1 MPKETAGQLLFIAA
15 RDGDAAGAEKALAKR
30 APPDYRDNVEGMTP
44 LHMACCNGNA
54 RVVDLLLS
62 KKASTAITTDGGST
76 ALALACI
83 NRHTNIVRRL
93 LEAGASADQ
102 PSVLGPSPL
111 VVACAQGDTR
121 TVKALLAGG
130 AKAGLIPTDG
140 TTAPP
145 LLASFLHDRPEIA
158 RLLLDSGAG
167 LDSARNQQGQL
178 LFLPSLSA
186 ALMGTA

>member
-1 MPKETAGQLLFIAA
+1 MPKVTAGQLLFIAA

-54 RVVDLLLS
+54 RVVELLLS
-62 KKASTAITTDGGST
+62 KKASTSITTDGGST

-83 NRHTNIVRRL
+83 NRHTSIVRML

-102 PSVLGPSPL
+102 VACA
-111 VVACAQGDTR
+111 VACAQGDTR
-121 TVKALLAGG
+121 TVKALLSGG

-140 TTAPP
+140 TAAAPP
-145 LLASFLHDRPEIA
+145 LLASLLHDRPEVA

-167 LDSARNQQGQL
+167 LDSARNQEGQL

-186 ALMGTA
+186 ALMA

>member
-1 MPKETAGQLLFIAA
+1 MPKVTAGQLLFIAA
-15 RDGDAAGAEKALAKR
+15 RDGDATGAEKALAKR

-54 RVVDLLLS
+54 RVVELLLS
-62 KKASTAITTDGGST
+62 KKASTSITTDGGST
-76 ALALACI
+76 PLALACI
-83 NRHTNIVRRL
+83 NRHTSIVRML
-93 LEAGASADQ
+93 LAAGASADQ
-102 PSVLGPSPL
+102 GLA
-111 VVACAQGDTR
+111 VACAQGDTR

-140 TTAPP
+140 TTPPP
-145 LLASFLHDRPEIA
+145 LLASLLHDRPEVA

-167 LDSARNQQGQL
+167 LDSARNQEGQL

-186 ALMGTA
+186 ALMA

>member
-1 MPKETAGQLLFIAA
+1 MPKVTAGQLLFIAA

-54 RVVDLLLS
+54 RVVELLLS
-62 KKASTAITTDGGST
+62 KKASTSITTDGGST
-76 ALALACI
+76 PLALACI
-83 NRHTNIVRRL
+83 NGHTSIVRML
-93 LEAGASADQ
+93 LAAGASADQ
-102 PSVLGPSPL
+102 GLA
-111 VVACAQGDTR
+111 VACAQGDTR

-140 TTAPP
+140 TAAAPP
-145 LLASFLHDRPEIA
+145 LLASLLHDRPEVA

-167 LDSARNQQGQL
+167 LDSARNQEGQL

-186 ALMGTA
+186 ALMA